1 MLAVLTLIAAHNYV
15 DRMALGLLLQEI
27 KFDLRLSD
35 TQLGLV
41 TGLAFALL
49 YATLGIPLARW
60 ADRGNRVVLIAVATG
75 IWSTAVALS
84 GMARSFA
91 QLLIARIAAGCG
103 EAGCLPPAH
112 SLIAHYYSRR
122 ERPRALSFYMLVEA
136 IGMIYGLWPAA
147 VLNDLIG
154 WRASFVVLGVPGLL
168 LALLAAPTLKEPR
181 QLLAELEQ
189 DLPSPPQRSLIAA
202 WAELMR
208 NRTYRNCLIAFSISM
223 FFGTGLLQWK
233 PAFFIRSFGMS
244 TREVGESFAIVY
256 GACGVVGTFLGGWAA
271 TRFAGNQ
278 EARQLKSM
286 AILYCV
292 YVILSAALFLAQ
304 TKLLAILFLTLA
316 MLGGALLAGPL
327 FAIIHAVVPGEV
339 RALAVASVFLCAN
352 LIGMGLG
359 PLFVGFLSD
368 MLRPAL
374 GDESLRYA
382 LLAVTPGYFW
392 AAWHVYRASGSV
404 AQDVASAQL
413 IHGEEQPKA

>member
-1 MLAVLTLIAAHNYV
+1 
-15 DRMALGLLLQEI
+15 
-27 KFDLRLSD
+27 
-35 TQLGLV
+35 
-41 TGLAFALL
+41 
-49 YATLGIPLARW
+49 
-60 ADRGNRVVLIAVATG
+60 
-75 IWSTAVALS
+75 
-84 GMARSFA
+84 
-91 QLLIARIAAGCG
+91 
-103 EAGCLPPAH
+103 
-112 SLIAHYYSRR
+112 
-122 ERPRALSFYMLVEA
+122 
-136 IGMIYGLWPAA
+136 
-147 VLNDLIG
+147 
-154 WRASFVVLGVPGLL
+154 
-168 LALLAAPTLKEPR
+168 
-181 QLLAELEQ
+181 
-189 DLPSPPQRSLIAA
+189 
-202 WAELMR
+202 
-208 NRTYRNCLIAFSISM
+208 
-223 FFGTGLLQWK
+223 
-233 PAFFIRSFGMS
+233 
-244 TREVGESFAIVY
+244 
-256 GACGVVGTFLGGWAA
+256 
-271 TRFAGNQ
+271 
-278 EARQLKSM
+278 M

>member
-122 ERPRALSFYMLVEA
+122 ERPRALSIYMLA
-136 IGMIYGLWPAA
+136 APIGMIIGFWPAA
-147 VLNDLIG
+147 VLNDQIG
-154 WRASFVVLGVPGLL
+154 WRATFVVLGVPGLL